1 MENGSKTNKSAIVHI
16 VTIPPILYLRSLSL
30 SMNGILITTSR
41 SIECKINKY
50 KDTNVDKYV
59 SIPVKSNK
67 WLEVVVVVELG
78 HGHCRGF
85 SITYVLLRRNFK
97 LSDKDTNPAR

>member
-1 MENGSKTNKSAIVHI
+1 
-16 VTIPPILYLRSLSL
+16 
-30 SMNGILITTSR
+30 MNGILITTSR

-67 WLEVVVVVELG
+67 WLVVVELE
-78 HGHCRGF
+78 HGHWRGF